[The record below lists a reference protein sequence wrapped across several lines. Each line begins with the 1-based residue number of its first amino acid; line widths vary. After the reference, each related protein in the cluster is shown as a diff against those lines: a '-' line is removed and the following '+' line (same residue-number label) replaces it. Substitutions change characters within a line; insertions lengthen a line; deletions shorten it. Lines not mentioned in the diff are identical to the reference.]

1 MKTTTKKILLWL
13 YSADPAENR
22 LVEIDNLRLILP
34 ELKKSGY
41 RSLLNLL
48 KNQQYIFI
56 ESIVSDSSTALSRQS
71 NVVGLTSH
79 GREAL
84 KGQFP
89 VLKTLNEPFDGDWT
103 LITFLEA
110 PSNDKQF
117 RYLRQ
122 YLLNFHCGQLARGA
136 YLYPGSL
143 PNEVVNTL
151 NKLYVGKVLV
161 TGLKSWNFGDER
173 STISEVFHL
182 SDLKSGYSG
191 ISKEIYLMLRKSDR
205 QKSIENRDKSDIHL
219 VFDRLMEFLAND
231 LGLLQYYSPDSKSGL
246 DLLFQLQD
254 LF

>member
-56 ESIVSDSSTALSRQS
+56 ESGSSDLELPSRQS
-71 NVVGLTSH
+71 NLVGLTSH

-84 KGQFP
+84 KAQFP
-89 VLKTLNEPFDGDWT
+89 VLKTLNEPFDGVWT

-122 YLLNFHCGQLARGA
+122 HLINFHCGQLARGA

-173 STISEVFHL
+173 SIVGDVFHL

-191 ISKEIYLMLRKSDR
+191 ISKEIYLMLRKSDK